1 MGFIIMEAA
10 DTPPMSGSN
19 TICGATVLLETRILP
34 MLEPQTRFLSGRNS
48 ASRLARSDV
57 WFGSRST
64 ARCA

>member
-48 ASRLARSDV
+48 ASRLARSDALS
-57 WFGSRST
+57 GSRST
-64 ARCA
+64 ARGA